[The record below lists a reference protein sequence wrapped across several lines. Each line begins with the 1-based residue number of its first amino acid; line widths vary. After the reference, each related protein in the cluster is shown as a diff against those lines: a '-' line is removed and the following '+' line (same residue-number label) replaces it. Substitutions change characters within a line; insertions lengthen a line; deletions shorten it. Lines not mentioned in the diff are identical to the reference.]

1 MTRKSTTVFSIA
13 IIAMLLVSPM
23 MLSSKSTTSVMAF
36 ATDNTNNN
44 QNQTSNEIYVNGT
57 SSDGSVVVHL
67 ASTTPKAGDS
77 LPLEVYFTTSNY
89 TAIRHVHY
97 SMTVEQDGNQVL
109 SLPHVFLNQG
119 MLEHHTPALGSAN
132 QVDVQITILG
142 IGLPYDKN
150 NWTGPI
156 GDVIDLKIGN
166 IQPSLNV
173 STDQTSYHHGDTA
186 TVRAEFHGYGQ
197 GQNIAITV
205 KNPVGD
211 VIVSRSIVTDDNGV
225 AEVSFKI
232 PDSYQIGT
240 YDVAASANAEGMVYK
255 DTAQFSVE
263 AQSAHFT
270 IVSVQA
276 TDQNGNPVTS
286 FSKGT
291 TGYVKMVVSADSNQT
306 ALITADVFDSNSV
319 SLGVGSV
326 KTNLGAGE
334 SQMVVSVYIPKD
346 AVVGTANI
354 FANAFSDWPS
364 NGGTPLTPEV
374 SSSVEVK

>member
-1 MTRKSTTVFSIA
+1 MTRKTTTVFSLA
-13 IIAMLLVSPM
+13 IIAMLLVSPIV
-23 MLSSKSTTSVMAF
+23 LDQKSTKSVMAF

-44 QNQTSNEIYVNGT
+44 QTSDEIYINGT
-57 SSDGSVVVHL
+57 SQDGTVIVHL
-67 ASTTPKAGDS
+67 ASTTPKAGES
-77 LPLEVYFTTSNY
+77 LPLEIYFTDSNE
-89 TAIRHVHY
+89 TEIRHVHY

-119 MLEHHTPALGSAN
+119 MLEHHTPSLGSDN
-132 QVDVQITILG
+132 QVDVQVTILG
-142 IGLPYDKN
+142 IGLPYDKDH
-150 NWTGPI
+150 WTGPI
-156 GDVIDLKIGN
+156 GDVIDLKIGTT
-166 IQPSLNV
+166 PLSLSV
-173 STDQTSYHHGDTA
+173 STDQTSYKHGDTA
-186 TVRAEFHGYGQ
+186 TIKAELHGYGS

-205 KNPVGD
+205 KNPAGD
-211 VIVSRSIVTDDNGV
+211 VIVSRSIITDDSGTST
-225 AEVSFKI
+225 VSFKI
-232 PDSYQIGT
+232 PDSYQVGT
-240 YDVAASANAEGMVYK
+240 YDVTASADAGGMTYN
-255 DTAQFSVE
+255 DTTQFSVE
-263 AQSAHFT
+263 AETPHFR
-270 IVSVQA
+270 IVSVEA

-286 FSKGT
+286 FSR
-291 TGYVKMVVSADSNQT
+291 GYNGFVKMVVSSDSNQT

-374 SSSVEVK
+374 SSTVEVK

>member
-1 MTRKSTTVFSIA
+1 M
-13 IIAMLLVSPM
+13 SPI
-23 MLSSKSTTSVMAF
+23 MLSSKSTASVMAF
-36 ATDNTNNN
+36 ATDNTNN
-44 QNQTSNEIYVNGT
+44 QNQASNVIYVNGT
-57 SSDGSVVVHL
+57 SSDGSIVVHL
-67 ASTTPKAGDS
+67 ASTTPKSGSS
-77 LPLEVYFTTSNY
+77 LPLEIYFTNSNE
-89 TAIRHVHY
+89 TGIRLVHY
-97 SMTVEQDGNQVL
+97 SMTAQQDGNQVL

-119 MLEHHTPALGSAN
+119 MLEGYTSPLGSDN

-142 IGLPYDKN
+142 IGLPYDKDH
-150 NWTGPI
+150 WTGPI
-156 GDVIDLKIGN
+156 GDVIDLKIGKV
-166 IQPSLNV
+166 QPSLNV

-186 TVRAEFHGYGQ
+186 TIRAEFHGYGQ

-211 VIVSRSIVTDDNGV
+211 VIVSRSVITDDNSV
-225 AEVSFKI
+225 AETAFKI
-232 PDSYQIGT
+232 PDSYQTGT
-240 YDVAASANAEGMVYK
+240 YNATASVNAEGVVYK
-255 DTAQFSVE
+255 DTVQFSIDG
-263 AQSAHFT
+263 QSAHFT

-286 FSKGT
+286 FSKGS

>member
-44 QNQTSNEIYVNGT
+44 QKQTSNEIYVNGT

-77 LPLEVYFTTSNY
+77 LPLEIYFTTSNY

-97 SMTVEQDGNQVL
+97 SMTVEQDGNQVS

-197 GQNIAITV
+197 GQNIAIAV

-240 YDVAASANAEGMVYK
+240 YDVAASVNAGGMVYK

-291 TGYVKMVVSADSNQT
+291 TGYVKMVISADSNQT

>member
-13 IIAMLLVSPM
+13 IIAMLLVSPT
-23 MLSSKSTTSVMAF
+23 MLSSKSSTSVMAF
-36 ATDNTNNN
+36 ATDNTDNN

-57 SSDGSVVVHL
+57 SHDGTVVVHL
-67 ASTTPKAGDS
+67 ASTTPKAGES
-77 LPLEVYFTTSNY
+77 LPLEVYFTDSNE

-97 SMTVEQDGNQVL
+97 SMNITQDGNQVA
-109 SLPHVFLNQG
+109 SLPHVFVNQG
-119 MLEHHTPALGSAN
+119 MIEYNTLPLGSAN
-132 QVDVQITILG
+132 QVDIQVTILG
-142 IGLPYDKN
+142 IGLPYDQSH
-150 NWTGPI
+150 WTGPI
-156 GDVIDLKIGN
+156 GDVIDLKIGDVP
-166 IQPSLNV
+166 PSLNV
-173 STDQTSYHHGDTA
+173 STDQTSYNHGDTA
-186 TVRAEFHGYGQ
+186 TVRAELHEYGQ

-211 VIVSRSIVTDDNGV
+211 VIVSRSIVTDGNGV

-232 PDSYQIGT
+232 PDIYQVGT
-240 YDVAASANAEGMVYK
+240 YDVAASANAGGMAYQ

-286 FSKGT
+286 FSKDT
-291 TGYVKMVVSADSNQT
+291 TGFVKVIVSADSNQT

-326 KTNLGAGE
+326 KTNIGAGE
-334 SQMVVSVYIPKD
+334 SQMIVSIYIPKN
-346 AVVGTANI
+346 AVVGTANV

-364 NGGTPLTPEV
+364 NGGIPLTSEV
-374 SSSVEVK
+374 SSSVEVN